1 MWDMIR
7 TSFRE
12 YAGTGMM
19 TGLFLAA
26 EIFLFVK
33 EKNKTIRILLLYMPV
48 LLLLLYFF
56 PPFASFI
63 YTFVG
68 DEIYY
73 RLLWLVPVTPVLAYT
88 AVRIWESCGG
98 TKKWLAGAVMAV
110 TVMLSGS
117 LVYTSPH
124 FSRAE
129 NLYHVPQP
137 VVDICDAISEPGVKA
152 AFPLELVQYVRQY
165 DPAVNMPYGREM
177 LVERW
182 VTEWQLQNELCALLN
197 VEVLDAAAIAENAR
211 EQRCLYVIFREGKTV
226 RGSFEENDFEL
237 YQVVD
242 GYMIYRNER
251 FYEDWYG

>member
-1 MWDMIR
+1 
-7 TSFRE
+7 
-12 YAGTGMM
+12 
-19 TGLFLAA
+19 
-26 EIFLFVK
+26 
-33 EKNKTIRILLLYMPV
+33 
-48 LLLLLYFF
+48 
-56 PPFASFI
+56 
-63 YTFVG
+63 
-68 DEIYY
+68 
-73 RLLWLVPVTPVLAYT
+73 
-88 AVRIWESCGG
+88 
-98 TKKWLAGAVMAV
+98 MAV

-165 DPAVNMPYGREM
+165 DPAMNMPYGREM